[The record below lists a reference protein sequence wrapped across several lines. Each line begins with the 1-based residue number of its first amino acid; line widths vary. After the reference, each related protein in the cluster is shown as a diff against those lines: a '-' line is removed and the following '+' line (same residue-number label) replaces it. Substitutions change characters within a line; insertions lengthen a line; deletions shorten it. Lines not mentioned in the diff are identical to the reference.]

1 MPDPDERRVSDLG
14 VVVAVLA
21 AAVVAGAVCC
31 GLPAGLFAGWVL
43 W

>member
-1 MPDPDERRVSDLG
+1 MPDTRRASARD
-14 VVVAVLA
+14 VAVLA
-21 AAVVAGAVCC
+21 CMVAVGAVCC